1 MIMGN
6 NNTQKK
12 FKQIS
17 PLLGAILAIWFV
29 ANLTSQLVFILIH
42 GSPYDGV
49 AMLMSLGPI
58 YIAILLAE
66 AMLWVWVLFYV
77 AYKTYNHILS
87 SDSPKITGTG
97 QIVTKST

>member
-1 MIMGN
+1 MGN

-29 ANLTSQLVFILIH
+29 ANLTSQLVFISIH
-42 GSPYDGV
+42 GNPYDGL

-66 AMLWVWVLFYV
+66 AILWVWVLFYV
-77 AYKTYNHILS
+77 AYKAYSHILT
-87 SDSPKITGTG
+87 SDAPEITGTG
-97 QIVTKST
+97 QMVTKST

>member
-1 MIMGN
+1 MGN
-6 NNTQKK
+6 KNTQKK

-29 ANLTSQLVFILIH
+29 ANLTSQIVFISIH
-42 GSPYDGV
+42 GSPYDGL
-49 AMLMSLGPI
+49 AMLMSLGQI

-66 AMLWVWVLFYV
+66 AILWVWVLFYV

-87 SDSPKITGTG
+87 VDSPKMPGTG
-97 QIVTKST
+97 QVVTKTT